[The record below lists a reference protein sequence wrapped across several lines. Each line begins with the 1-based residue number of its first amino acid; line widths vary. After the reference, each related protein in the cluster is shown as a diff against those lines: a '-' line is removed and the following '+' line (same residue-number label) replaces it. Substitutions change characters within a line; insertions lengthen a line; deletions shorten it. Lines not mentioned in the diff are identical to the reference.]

1 MKRSLVHQLKTIL
14 QLQNAGLRPQH
25 PPCGG
30 KSSHMSERLIAIGDI
45 HGCKT
50 ALERLLDSIQPT
62 AEDTIVTLG
71 DYVDRGPDSR
81 GVIDRLIQ
89 LGGETR
95 HVGLMGNHEEMM
107 LEVIKQRTP
116 HEMWLRHGGVET
128 LDSYAFAG
136 SLDFL
141 PDSHLEFFES
151 LVNIHEERGH
161 FFTHAAY
168 APKIPLTEQAAD
180 MLRWHSLNDL
190 VPEPHLSGKV
200 AVVGHTA
207 SKNGEILDLGH
218 LICVD
223 TYCYG
228 GGWLT
233 AIELY
238 EGQVWQVSKDGEMRR
253 QKESR

>member
-1 MKRSLVHQLKTIL
+1 
-14 QLQNAGLRPQH
+14 
-25 PPCGG
+25 
-30 KSSHMSERLIAIGDI
+30 MSERLIAIGDI
-45 HGCKT
+45 HGCMT
-50 ALERLLDSIQPT
+50 ALERLLDSIHPT
-62 AEDTIVTLG
+62 AEDTLVTLG

-81 GVIDRLIQ
+81 GVIERLIQ

-107 LEVIKQRTP
+107 LEVVKHQAP
-116 HEMWLRHGGVET
+116 HEMWLRHGGVDT

-151 LVNIHEERGH
+151 LVDFHEERGH

-168 APKIPLTEQAAD
+168 APKIPLNEQAAD
-180 MLRWHSLNDL
+180 MLRWHSLDDM
-190 VPEPHLSGKV
+190 VPQPHLSGKV

-207 SKNGEILDLGH
+207 NKEGEILDLGH

-233 AIELY
+233 AIELHS
-238 EGQVWQVSKDGEMRR
+238 GQVWQVSKDGELREQKAR
-253 QKESR
+253 QR